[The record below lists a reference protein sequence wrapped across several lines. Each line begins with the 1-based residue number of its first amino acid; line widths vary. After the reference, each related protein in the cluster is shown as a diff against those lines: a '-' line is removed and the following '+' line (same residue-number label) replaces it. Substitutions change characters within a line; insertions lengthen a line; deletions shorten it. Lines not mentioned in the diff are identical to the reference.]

1 MKHKWHLDSSMKS
14 RIMLSFTILLLFVAV
29 LLAGIITIQISL
41 SSELNDIYDDNR
53 MMLILNEDVQSL
65 KILTEQYLST
75 KTTTSLEEIH
85 NIMNE
90 LNLTA
95 YEMKN
100 TLPVNQVNMKIRDIG
115 YMIESLTNHVNIALR
130 AKMNAN
136 IAEYTENFEH
146 ISTLT
151 RYIGIQCDESI
162 ALIAE

>member
-95 YEMKN
+95 YEM
-100 TLPVNQVNMKIRDIG
+100 
-115 YMIESLTNHVNIALR
+115 
-130 AKMNAN
+130 
-136 IAEYTENFEH
+136 
-146 ISTLT
+146 
-151 RYIGIQCDESI
+151 
-162 ALIAE
+162 